1 MRVCTQCAS
10 VYVEE
15 VEFCGL
21 DGAPLAEQD
30 TDPLIDR
37 QLERYAITGLL
48 GAGGMG
54 RVYQA
59 RHVHFERDYAIK
71 VLYGDLAANK
81 GSVRRFKREAEAA
94 GRLDHANVVRVH
106 DFAQSADG
114 LFFLVMELVRG
125 RTLREALR
133 EDGAFDPAR
142 ARHVLRQVV
151 EGLRA
156 AHERGIVHR
165 DLKPANIML
174 VGEPGE
180 ERVKIVDFGLAGVV
194 EDDDVLKSKLTSTGS
209 TLGTPAYMAPEQAF
223 GSKVTR
229 AADLYSLGVVIYEML
244 SGKLP
249 FEAAGPD
256 VMMQKMVAT
265 PAPLQGQGALAD
277 VTAQLLLPM
286 ATERPSD
293 AALVIQALDH
303 VPPVPASAPKATPE
317 VGDAAAPSSPSA
329 GGARF
334 RLLAGLLIAGLA
346 AGGLWVANR
355 GTPSSHSPADVAE
368 AAVGSLDAGAPRLQP
383 VDATKVAVV
392 APADDAG
399 LIVADPPDAAVRA
412 RADATRPAAA
422 RRKAPRRPRPPRDA
436 GVVQPSPVARAPEPT
451 PAATPSRAQAMAQLD
466 RTLTRALSR
475 RGLSTAEIALLP
487 SLTKSLQAWSDA
499 RRKAPPLE
507 ATAKLQQLVSALQ
520 DVDIP
525 LPLLEAKLD
534 RIGAQLEGA
543 TDGSPE
549 VLRALEDRYLDLS
562 SRVAARPSAAVR
574 GELAKALAKLEAAA
588 KRL

>member
-1 MRVCTQCAS
+1 VRVCTQCAS

-21 DGAPLAEQD
+21 DGAPLADQD

-37 QLERYAITGLL
+37 ELERYAITGLL

-94 GRLDHANVVRVH
+94 GRLDHPNVVRVH

-133 EDGAFDPAR
+133 EDGTFDPDR
-142 ARHVLRQVV
+142 TRHVLRQVV
-151 EGLRA
+151 QGLAA

-229 AADLYSLGVVIYEML
+229 AADLYSLGVVMYEML

-249 FEAAGPD
+249 FADAGAD

-265 PAPLQGQGALAD
+265 PVPLQGQGALAE

-286 ATERPSD
+286 AADRPSD
-293 AALVIQALDH
+293 AAVIVQALDH
-303 VPPVPASAPKATPE
+303 VPPAPLAASAPEVGDTVVRSPASAP
-317 VGDAAAPSSPSA
+317 
-329 GGARF
+329 GGRVL
-334 RLLAGLLIAGLA
+334 LLAGLL
-346 AGGLWVANR
+346 
-355 GTPSSHSPADVAE
+355 
-368 AAVGSLDAGAPRLQP
+368 
-383 VDATKVAVV
+383 VAVV
-392 APADDAG
+392 AAVALWAEDRRATSSDGPGGVSERVLEPSDAG
-399 LIVADPPDAAVRA
+399 RPQPPSRDATTVANTGPAADAGRVLAVALPDAAVRVP
-412 RADATRPAAA
+412 ADAAAPTLRRSRRRA
-422 RRKAPRRPRPPRDA
+422 RRDA
-436 GVVQPSPVARAPEPT
+436 GVVQASS
-451 PAATPSRAQAMAQLD
+451 AATAPDPAPSRAQAMTQLD

-475 RGLSTAEIALLP
+475 RGLNTAEIALLP
-487 SLTKSLQAWSDA
+487 SLTTSLQAWSDA
-499 RRKAPPLE
+499 RREAPPLE

-520 DVDIP
+520 SVQIP

-534 RIGAQLEGA
+534 RIGVQLERPGER
-543 TDGSPE
+543 SPE
-549 VLRALEDRYLDLS
+549 AQRALEDRYLDLS